1 MYFIREKDTIKI
13 ATYPLHVFTHIHK
26 HIHLETHIY
35 AFNKYTPIHAHGRIH
50 RHLFL
55 WSEMYQL
62 LLALLSKKR
71 TELCQLGSQMW
82 KGLCNTVH
90 CIDSVHTQ
98 KIEVYQF
105 CFKISAEEKRITLKG
120 RDRKT
125 ELPSAT
131 LTTAVCGKPGAEETE
146 LTFVSIVSH
155 DSAVRKA

>member
-1 MYFIREKDTIKI
+1 MQ
-13 ATYPLHVFTHIHK
+13 K
-26 HIHLETHIY
+26 HIYMLSTNTHP
-35 AFNKYTPIHAHGRIH
+35 NMHMGTYT
-50 RHLFL
+50 HLFL
-55 WSEMYQL
+55 WSVMYQL

-82 KGLCNTVH
+82 KDLCNIVH
-90 CIDSVHTQ
+90 CLDTAHTQ

-105 CFKISAEEKRITLKG
+105 CLKISAEEKRITLKG

-146 LTFVSIVSH
+146 LTFVRIVSH
-155 DSAVRKA
+155 DSAVRIARDRNAQFSGLISQ